1 MLDAWNRVERH
12 PDLTE
17 ECRRLAA
24 STFSG
29 QMKNRCCSC
38 RMILI
43 VGLAAAAIGLAG
55 TPGASA
61 APANGAVINDLAT
74 TADHITPV
82 RWWGRG
88 YYHRRWGHG
97 GHWRWGSR
105 GWRRW

>member
-1 MLDAWNRVERH
+1 M
-12 PDLTE
+12 
-17 ECRRLAA
+17 
-24 STFSG
+24 
-29 QMKNRCCSC
+29 M

-55 TPGASA
+55 TPGVSA
-61 APANGAVINDLAT
+61 APVNGAVINDLAT

-88 YYHRRWGHG
+88 YYHRRWGYGYG